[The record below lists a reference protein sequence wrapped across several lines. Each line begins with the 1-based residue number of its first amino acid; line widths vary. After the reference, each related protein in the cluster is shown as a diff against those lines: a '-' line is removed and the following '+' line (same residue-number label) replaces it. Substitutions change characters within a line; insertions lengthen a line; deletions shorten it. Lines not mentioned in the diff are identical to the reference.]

1 MDKDLERMLREQ
13 RGDLKERLYHVL
25 ETTPRISGHHNGSN
39 DYLEHEEIVK
49 LVFGDGEISRLR
61 VTGRV
66 YDYIVGAPEK
76 YSAPTSKE
84 QIKTIVKNKGIL
96 PVKIKYT
103 SHIGFNDPE
112 HPQKLVLSE
121 ASVEVD
127 YLDEEVQKRIK

>member
-1 MDKDLERMLREQ
+1 MDKDLERMLQEQ
-13 RGDLKERLYHVL
+13 RGDLKEKLYHVL
-25 ETTPRISGHHNGSN
+25 ETTPRINGHHNGSN
-39 DYLEHEEIVK
+39 DYLEHEEVVK
-49 LVFGDGEISRLR
+49 LVFGNGVVARLQ

-66 YDYIVGAPEK
+66 YDYISNAPEK

-84 QIKTIVKNKGIL
+84 QIRKIVEDKWMH

-127 YLDEEVQKRIK
+127 YLDEEVQKRLK

>member
-1 MDKDLERMLREQ
+1 M
-13 RGDLKERLYHVL
+13 
-25 ETTPRISGHHNGSN
+25 
-39 DYLEHEEIVK
+39 
-49 LVFGDGEISRLR
+49 FGDGEISRLR

-103 SHIGFNDPE
+103 SHIGFNDPKQ
-112 HPQKLVLSE
+112 PQQLKLSE
-121 ASVEVD
+121 ASVEID
-127 YLDEEVQKRIK
+127 YLNEEVQKRLR